1 MALVK
6 NELIKLAKTVANANP
21 SSKVAYSFGENNF
34 SYADLNETL
43 RRELNELAGT
53 YALYRENK
61 NTIFA
66 LIEETINDVLP
77 RRVMEQYGSFAEV
90 KTFAQGDK
98 PVFVQRISAF
108 ARQRAKQFITRV
120 GLAGVYEVFKLD
132 GQAIE
137 VKTEAYGGA
146 AQIGFEEFLD
156 GRVDFA
162 ELLEIVMEG
171 LDEAVYKEI
180 AKALLAT
187 VETLQDGNKTTQNDF
202 VEAEMD
208 KLISIADSYGGRATI
223 YCTLEF
229 AGTMVPEAGW
239 RSNGMKDE
247 RWEKGYLAN
256 YKGHNVIILD
266 QSYEDTTNTKK
277 VINPAYAWIIPTG
290 SNEKPVKIAFEGP
303 TAVKD
308 VDNEDWSREIR
319 VYKKFGVATLVTNN
333 ICVYKNTS
341 LDSEASI

>member
-6 NELIKLAKTVANANP
+6 SELIKLAKAVANADP
-21 SSKVAYSFGENNF
+21 SSKVAYSFGDTNL
-34 SYADLNETL
+34 SYSALNETL
-43 RRELNELAGT
+43 RNELNELAGS

-61 NTIFA
+61 NTIFE
-66 LIEETINDVLP
+66 LIEQTISDVLP
-77 RRVMEQYGSFAEV
+77 KKVLEQYGMFAEV

-98 PVFVQRISAF
+98 PIFVQKITTA
-108 ARQRAKQFITRV
+108 ARRRAKRFVTRV

-132 GQAIE
+132 GRTLE
-137 VKTEAYGGA
+137 VQTEAYGGA

-162 ELLEIVMEG
+162 DLLEIVMEG
-171 LDEAVYKEI
+171 LDEAVYREI
-180 AKALLAT
+180 AKALIAT
-187 VETLQDGNKTTQNDF
+187 VESLQDGNKTTQNDF

-208 KLISIADSYGGRATI
+208 RLVSIADAYGGKSTI
-223 YCTLEF
+223 YCTYEF
-229 AGTMVPEAGW
+229 AATMVPEAGW

-247 RWEKGYLAN
+247 RWNNGYLAN
-256 YKGHNVIILD
+256 YKGHNVIVLE
-266 QSYEDTTNTKK
+266 QSYEDETNTTK

-290 SNEKPVKIAFEGP
+290 ANEKPVKIAFEGP
-303 TAVKD
+303 TAVKE
-308 VDNEDWSREIR
+308 VDNHDWSKEIR
-319 VYKKFGVATLVTNN
+319 VYKKFGVATLVTND